1 MYHRSSGGVGLDQ
14 LWPVGLDGGDWWILD
29 FGFRIGV
36 GLDRLWLVGLDRRW
50 VLAWFKVG
58 IALMVI
64 FFFFLAWF
72 EIGIVSMW

>member
-36 GLDRLWLVGLDRRW
+36 GLDRRW

-64 FFFFLAWF
+64 FFFFFFVWLGLRLA
-72 EIGIVSMW
+72 

>member
-36 GLDRLWLVGLDRRW
+36 GCGWWVWIGDGFWLGLRL
-50 VLAWFKVG
+50 A
-58 IALMVI
+58 
-64 FFFFLAWF
+64 
-72 EIGIVSMW
+72 